1 MSNKNHFFYIWILK
15 KLPRKLR
22 DTRNFY
28 FFINSIFAS
37 LFLLPTGIA
46 LSYLGNTNAGWS
58 CIFAAMVLSTNIL
71 IWRAGGGLALTHSIF
86 EVTLLLIIIFNSAI
100 TTGVTSTYIVFL
112 ALVPILPVFCMSR
125 NWAVGWVFL
134 SITLLLGLYSLQ
146 IVGLLPHRPGDTWQ
160 DLTISTVCIFI
171 LVITQIILI
180 YIVDSANSQSLQIL
194 NRTNRRLENTSK
206 ALRLADSHKD
216 EFLAMV
222 SHDMR
227 TPLNAVTGYLDLIYH
242 DKNLPTETIE
252 FVGRAHYAAKHLL
265 TVINDLLDF
274 SQIRLGQL
282 TLHPQTVALH
292 EVITQ
297 TFKTLNNH
305 AQEAQL
311 EYELFIHPDVPKWV
325 CIDKNRVS
333 QILINL
339 LGNAIKFTPAGSVR
353 MTVSAE
359 RRAADNI
366 ELLIDVADTG
376 IGMTA
381 DQISRIYLPFTQV
394 HSAQVSLGISEPNR
408 GNGLGLAITKSLVQ
422 SHGGQLS
429 VKSSASQGSV
439 FSVRLPITVVQH
451 SVSQVEPVNLAT
463 TQQQSPIYVLVV
475 DDNEVNRLLV
485 STTLLRTFPNAV
497 IEQAESGNEALVK
510 MRSNLYELV
519 LIDLVMPDI
528 DGADVVA
535 EIRRNAPEPFKN
547 VPAIALTANVVLDVV
562 ERCKAAGINAVMSKP
577 FDRSA
582 LISAVR
588 SYTVDKGVAK
598 TSA

>member
-1 MSNKNHFFYIWILK
+1 MSNKNHFFYIRILK
-15 KLPRKLR
+15 KMPRQLR
-22 DTRNFY
+22 TTRNF
-28 FFINSIFAS
+28 FFLINSICAI
-37 LFLLPTGIA
+37 LFLLPIGIA
-46 LSYLGNTNAGWS
+46 LTYLGNTNAGWS
-58 CIFAAMVLSTNIL
+58 CTLSAMVLSANIL
-71 IWRAGGGLALTHSIF
+71 IWRAGGGLVLTHSIF
-86 EVTLLLIIIFNSAI
+86 ELTLLVLIIFNSAI
-100 TTGVTSTYIVFL
+100 TTGVTSSYIVFL
-112 ALVPILPVFCMSR
+112 ALVPILPVFCMAR
-125 NWAVGWVFL
+125 NWALGWVIL
-134 SITLLLGLYSLQ
+134 SIALLLGLYSLQ
-146 IVGLLPHRPGDTWQ
+146 IVGLVPRRPEDTWQ
-160 DLTISTVCIFI
+160 ELTISTACIFI

-180 YIVDSANSQSLQIL
+180 YIYDSANSRSLHIL
-194 NRTNRRLENTSK
+194 NRTNGRLEKISK
-206 ALRLADSHKD
+206 ALLLADSHKD
-216 EFLAMV
+216 EFLAMI

-227 TPLNAVTGYLDLIYH
+227 TPLNAVTGYLDLIHH
-242 DKNLPTETIE
+242 DKNLPTETME
-252 FVGRAHYAAKHLL
+252 FVGRAHYAARHLL

-274 SQIRLGQL
+274 SQIRLGKL
-282 TLHPQTVALH
+282 TLHPQTVQLH

-297 TFKTLNNH
+297 TFKTLSNH

-311 EYELFIHPDVPKWV
+311 EYELFIQSDVPKWV
-325 CIDKNRVS
+325 CIDKNRLS

-339 LGNAIKFTPAGSVR
+339 LGNALKFTPSGSVQMR
-353 MTVSAE
+353 VSTE
-359 RRAADNI
+359 RSAADNS

-376 IGMTA
+376 IGMTT

-394 HSAQVSLGISEPNR
+394 HSVQVALGISEPNR

-439 FSVRLPITVVQH
+439 FSVRLPITVVNH
-451 SVSQVEPVNLAT
+451 AISQVEPVKT
-463 TQQQSPIYVLVV
+463 TQEQSPIYVLVV

-485 STTLLRTFPNAV
+485 STTLLRTFPKAV
-497 IEQAESGNEALVK
+497 IEQAENGNEALEK

-577 FDRSA
+577 FDRNA

-588 SYTVDKGVAK
+588 SYTVDKGVTK
-598 TSA
+598 TNA